1 MEGGHVP
8 VEGIELIQLPVE
20 NFPRARAFYERVLG
34 RAPEA
39 TNPDAPGAAAPFALP
54 ARSASLYLQR
64 PPAPG
69 SRPDGLVVV
78 FQIRGGADAEALLRN
93 VEGAGGTITYR
104 ERRHP
109 GLLNVGF
116 KDTERNDLELIIP
129 R

>member
-1 MEGGHVP
+1 MP

-39 TNPDAPGAAAPFALP
+39 TNPDAPGRRRCSHYRAAPLRCTSNVRPRQAAAPT
-54 ARSASLYLQR
+54 
-64 PPAPG
+64 
-69 SRPDGLVVV
+69 GLVVV
-78 FQIRGGADAEALLRN
+78 LQIRGGADAQALLRN

-116 KDTERNDLELIIP
+116 KDSEGNDLEFMIP

>member
-1 MEGGHVP
+1 MTI
-8 VEGIELIQLPVE
+8 EGIELVQLPVE

-39 TNPDAPGAAAPFALP
+39 DNPDAPGAAALFALP

-78 FQIRGGADAEALLRN
+78 VQIRGGADAETLLRD

-104 ERRHP
+104 EQRHRD
-109 GLLNVGF
+109 LLIVGI
-116 KDTERNDLELIIP
+116 KDTEGNDLEFLIP